1 MRTEKGREAEPSQA
15 SGASRKLI
23 EKRARSLYRNAG
35 SKEGRDWTRIVYA
48 GIFVAL
54 GLGGL
59 VALIYANSGPMHKGI
74 QPAVGSAQQVG
85 ERAPVEKG
93 AHISPPQRAHYATDP
108 PTSGQHYSLRG
119 AAPTAWGFYDHA
131 LDPEVWIHNL
141 EHGGVVIL
149 YNCSPTTGS
158 PGPTPGQG
166 GASSCG
172 DDQRR
177 INDFVSSAPRDALFQ
192 EVKIVATQY
201 PVPGHRF
208 AIVAWGWRLFMDTW
222 DDAEAERFYEAH
234 VDNGPERMP

>member
-1 MRTEKGREAEPSQA
+1 MGTEKRPDAAPPRA
-15 SGASRKLI
+15 SGTSRKLS
-23 EKRARSLYRNAG
+23 EKRARRLNREAAAKKGRN
-35 SKEGRDWTRIVYA
+35 WTRLVYA

-59 VALIYANSGPMHKGI
+59 AALIFAISGATQKGI

-85 ERAPVEKG
+85 ERLPVESG
-93 AHISPPQRAHYATDP
+93 VHISPPQRAHYATDP

-119 AAPTAWGFYDHA
+119 TAPTAWGFYDHA
-131 LDPEVWIHNL
+131 LDPEIWVHNL

-149 YNCSPTTGS
+149 YSCSPTPSS
-158 PGPTPGQG
+158 PSTTPGQG
-166 GASSCG
+166 GSSSCA
-172 DDQRR
+172 DDKRR
-177 INDFVSSAPRDALFQ
+177 ISDFVSAAPKDALFQ
-192 EVKIVATQY
+192 EVKIVATDY
-201 PVPGHRF
+201 RVPGHRF